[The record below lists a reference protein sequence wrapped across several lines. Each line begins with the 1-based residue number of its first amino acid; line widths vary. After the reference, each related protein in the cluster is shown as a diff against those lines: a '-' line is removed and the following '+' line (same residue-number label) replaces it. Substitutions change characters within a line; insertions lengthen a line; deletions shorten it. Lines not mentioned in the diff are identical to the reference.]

1 MTLKL
6 PPGGDLAAGCGQ
18 FLSTHLR
25 QNGPKGKADRRRV
38 EKNRSRGHH
47 LRVRTLLVLAGG
59 AVAAIAIALAVPN
72 SISGKITA
80 IDLHGRTMTVKD
92 NKSGTVTFEV
102 PESAQIVLDGD
113 KDQRLE
119 DLFEGDLVEKATLK
133 QVDSR
138 LVLVSAVV
146 TSKKDARDD

>member
-1 MTLKL
+1 
-6 PPGGDLAAGCGQ
+6 
-18 FLSTHLR
+18 
-25 QNGPKGKADRRRV
+25 
-38 EKNRSRGHH
+38 
-47 LRVRTLLVLAGG
+47 VRTLLVLAGG